1 MNIVFRVDASRNM
14 GAGHVSRCLSLA
26 HALKSAYTPIVKTQS
41 SKDNTTVQCQ
51 FICQNLPGNMANI
64 IANQGF
70 IISLLPNLP
79 EHTELLD
86 ARASL
91 AKINQPI
98 DLLII
103 DHYQLGKIY
112 SSALRARCAH
122 IVVIDDLA
130 NRKHDCDILIDQNLL
145 PQFTDRY
152 RHLVEQSCIQLLGPE
167 FALLRPE
174 FYQVSPKST
183 RSNILV
189 FLGGGDAPNI
199 TYTVLKT
206 LLSPLVSLPKQ
217 TQIDVVLGAGN
228 PWIKSLQKEFG
239 CYQHINWHIQCNY
252 MASLMANAFL
262 AIGAGG
268 STHWERCIM
277 QLPALVVTVADNQ
290 IATTK
295 YLDELGACTWLGTS
309 ENLTSQDIAIELNK
323 ILQSPELLASMTQIA
338 STIVPPNE
346 GITSVVRVIKNVTG
360 TQLHA

>member
-1 MNIVFRVDASRNM
+1 MYIVFRVDASSTI
-14 GAGHVSRCLSLA
+14 GAGHVSRCLCLA
-26 HALKSAYTPIVKTQS
+26 HALTAAYAPIVKTQS
-41 SKDNTTVQCQ
+41 SEDNPIVQCQ
-51 FICQNLPGNMANI
+51 FICQDLPGNMADV
-64 IANQGF
+64 IASEGF
-70 IISLLPNLP
+70 ITSLLPIFT

-174 FYQVSPKST
+174 FYQTPTQST

-189 FLGGGDAPNI
+189 FLGGGDSQNI
-199 TYTVLKT
+199 TYTVLQG
-206 LLSPLVSLPKQ
+206 LLSPLVNLSKQ
-217 TQIDVVLGAGN
+217 AQIDVVLGAAN
-228 PWIKSLQKEFG
+228 PWTESIQKEFG
-239 CYQHINWHIQCNY
+239 SYQHINWHIQCNY

-268 STHWERCIM
+268 ATHWERCIM

-295 YLDELGACTWLGTS
+295 YLNELGACTWLGTS
-309 ENLTSQDIAIELNK
+309 ENLTSQHIAIELNK

-338 STIVPPNE
+338 STIVPPNA
-346 GITSVVRVIKNVTG
+346 GIKSVVRVIKNVTG